1 MKIKIRKGKKKD
13 VDAMMKLIQELATFE
28 RAPEEVINTIS
39 AMKKNGFGK
48 KPIFKSFVAENKKK
62 EIIGIAIFYIGYS
75 TWKGKIIY
83 LDDLIVTE
91 AERKNGIGKMLFDEI
106 VRFAKKE
113 SANQLRWHV
122 LDWNVNAINFYKK
135 YSATL
140 DPTWI
145 TGKLSSEQIQ
155 NFK

>member
-13 VDAMMKLIQELATFE
+13 AAAMFQLISELALFE
-28 RAPEEVINTIS
+28 RAPNEVTNSIEKIT
-39 AMKKNGFGK
+39 KDGFGK
-48 KPIFKSFVAENKKK
+48 NKIFKSLVAEDEQKNILGIAVFFVA
-62 EIIGIAIFYIGYS
+62 YS

-91 AERKNGIGKMLFDEI
+91 QQRRSGIGKMLFDEV
-106 VRFAKKE
+106 VRAAKKE
-113 SANQLRWHV
+113 KANQLRWHV

-135 YSATL
+135 YSASL

-145 TGKLSSEQIQ
+145 TGKLSAEQIK
-155 NFK
+155 NF